1 MNTLIQLVTEAIRS
15 FLEII
20 PRVKKVCADEQG
32 IKFLLW
38 DKVKVLYPW
47 IYVYIPL
54 FTKIEVITITRRS
67 ISLKKQS
74 LVTKDFKNIMIESS
88 CFYKVV
94 DIRKAIVDNHDVRDI
109 IEDIVLSNIRFHI
122 LNNTLEY
129 ILNNSEQ
136 IEKEV
141 IEKTINS
148 EEWTWVK
155 VLSVRITDLA
165 PCIHF
170 NNIKNVTYIKW
181 VLD

>member
-1 MNTLIQLVTEAIRS
+1 
-15 FLEII
+15 
-20 PRVKKVCADEQG
+20 
-32 IKFLLW
+32 
-38 DKVKVLYPW
+38 
-47 IYVYIPL
+47 
-54 FTKIEVITITRRS
+54 
-67 ISLKKQS
+67 
-74 LVTKDFKNIMIESS
+74 VTKDFKNIMIESS

-148 EEWTWVK
+148 EE
-155 VLSVRITDLA
+155 
-165 PCIHF
+165 
-170 NNIKNVTYIKW
+170 
-181 VLD
+181 